1 MVIINPHIK
10 KQLQDLKK
18 IPYNSIKSASAVIV
32 DMPIGQMKSHDLGR
46 ALYVVTNAFTELTH
60 KQQVIVKVIKQS
72 QEDIK
77 KAIENKDFT
86 KEELIDYSMRRAA
99 PLEVVENLQ
108 SIEEEGEIYESIED
122 IWPDY
127 PTKDDFFFNED
138 EY

>member
-1 MVIINPHIK
+1 MIKYEYKYNHSSLYNKVYLVIIMVIINPHIK

-77 KAIENKDFT
+77 KAIDNKDFT
-86 KEELIDYSMRRAA
+86 KEELI
-99 PLEVVENLQ
+99 
-108 SIEEEGEIYESIED
+108 EEIKKIALD
-122 IWPDY
+122 PPDE
-127 PTKDDFFFNED
+127 KHSSDSDSSQEK
-138 EY
+138 E

>member
-77 KAIENKDFT
+77 KAIDNKDFT
-86 KEELIDYSMRRAA
+86 KEEMLS
-99 PLEVVENLQ
+99 
-108 SIEEEGEIYESIED
+108 
-122 IWPDY
+122 
-127 PTKDDFFFNED
+127 DDFAKKINETYKALRPFFDWMSYALTHDGNGERI
-138 EY
+138 